1 MIKKV
6 LKVFIICLIL
16 FTIIITTKSY
26 CTYRT
31 NSQKEYE
38 AINKALED
46 YLSPYMGEDVDNY
59 ERILSYSMG
68 SSSSRGGPWKEGE
81 MITSFSIKFHVEV
94 PDKNNT
100 KWLPYVNVVYMDFD
114 IVDGEYVLKR
124 IFERPDKLDEFEKAF
139 KEYQEKNDEI
149 VSVENEAINAVESN
163 KNSSEVILIRNGIY
177 VISAFVIIV
186 LGVGFIIKMI
196 KKL

>member
-6 LKVFIICLIL
+6 LKVFIIYLIL
-16 FTIIITTKSY
+16 FTIIISTSSY

>member
-6 LKVFIICLIL
+6 LKLFIIYLIL

>member
-6 LKVFIICLIL
+6 LKIFIIYLIL
-16 FTIIITTKSY
+16 FTIIISTSSY

>member
-6 LKVFIICLIL
+6 LKIFIICLIL

>member
-6 LKVFIICLIL
+6 LKLFIIYLIL

-38 AINKALED
+38 AINKALEE

>member
-6 LKVFIICLIL
+6 LKIFTICLIL

-38 AINKALED
+38 AINKALEE

>member
-16 FTIIITTKSY
+16 FTIIISTSSY

-59 ERILSYSMG
+59 ERILSYKIG
-68 SSSSRGGPWKEGE
+68 STSSRGGPWKEGE

>member
-6 LKVFIICLIL
+6 LKIFIIYLIL

-38 AINKALED
+38 ATTKALED

-59 ERILSYSMG
+59 ERILSYSIG

-186 LGVGFIIKMI
+186 LGVSFIIKMI

>member
-38 AINKALED
+38 AITKALED

-59 ERILSYSMG
+59 EKILSYKIG
-68 SSSSRGGPWKEGE
+68 STSSRGGPWKEGE

-114 IVDGEYVLKR
+114 IPDGEYVLKR

-186 LGVGFIIKMI
+186 LGVGFIVKMI

>member
-6 LKVFIICLIL
+6 LKIFIICLIL

-38 AINKALED
+38 AINKALEE

-163 KNSSEVILIRNGIY
+163 KDSSEVIIIRNGIY

>member
-38 AINKALED
+38 AINKALEE

>member
-6 LKVFIICLIL
+6 LKLFIIYLIL

-59 ERILSYSMG
+59 ERILSYSIG

-149 VSVENEAINAVESN
+149 VSIENEAINAVESN

>member
-6 LKVFIICLIL
+6 LKIFIICLIL

-59 ERILSYSMG
+59 ERILSYSIG

-177 VISAFVIIV
+177 VVSAFVIIV

>member
-6 LKVFIICLIL
+6 LKIFIICLIL

-38 AINKALED
+38 AINKALEE

>member
-6 LKVFIICLIL
+6 LKLFIIYLIL

-38 AINKALED
+38 AITKALED

-59 ERILSYSMG
+59 EKILSYKIG
-68 SSSSRGGPWKEGE
+68 STSSRGGPWKEGE

-114 IVDGEYVLKR
+114 IVDGT
-124 IFERPDKLDEFEKAF
+124 ITGAAGDKFTAGELGDYTIEEIDGSTQIILGPPFKFDPSNIDEWKTV
-139 KEYQEKNDEI
+139 Y
-149 VSVENEAINAVESN
+149 
-163 KNSSEVILIRNGIY
+163 
-177 VISAFVIIV
+177 
-186 LGVGFIIKMI
+186 
-196 KKL
+196 

>member
-6 LKVFIICLIL
+6 LKIFIICLIL

-38 AINKALED
+38 AINKALEE

-177 VISAFVIIV
+177 VVSAFVIIV

>member
-6 LKVFIICLIL
+6 LKIFIICLIL

-38 AINKALED
+38 AINKALEE

-68 SSSSRGGPWKEGE
+68 STSSRGGPWKEGE

-186 LGVGFIIKMI
+186 LGAGFIIKMI
-196 KKL
+196 KKI

>member
-6 LKVFIICLIL
+6 LKIFIICLIL

-38 AINKALED
+38 AINKALEE

-149 VSVENEAINAVESN
+149 VSIENEAINAVESN

-177 VISAFVIIV
+177 VISTFVIIV

>member
-6 LKVFIICLIL
+6 LKVFIIYLIL

-177 VISAFVIIV
+177 VISAFIIIV

>member
-6 LKVFIICLIL
+6 LKIFIIYLIL
-16 FTIIITTKSY
+16 FTIIISTSSY

-163 KNSSEVILIRNGIY
+163 KDSSEVILIRNGIY

>member
-6 LKVFIICLIL
+6 LKIFIIYLIL

-149 VSVENEAINAVESN
+149 VSIENEAINAVESN

>member
-38 AINKALED
+38 AITKALED

-81 MITSFSIKFHVEV
+81 MITSFSIKYHVEV

>member
-6 LKVFIICLIL
+6 LKIFIIYLIL
-16 FTIIITTKSY
+16 FTIIISTSSY

-186 LGVGFIIKMI
+186 LGAGFIIKMI
-196 KKL
+196 KKI

>member
-6 LKVFIICLIL
+6 LKIFIIYLIL
-16 FTIIITTKSY
+16 FTIIISTSSY

-163 KNSSEVILIRNGIY
+163 KDSSEVILIRNGIY

-186 LGVGFIIKMI
+186 LGAGFIIKMI
-196 KKL
+196 KKI

>member
-59 ERILSYSMG
+59 ERILSYSIG

>member
-16 FTIIITTKSY
+16 FTIIITSKSY

>member
-6 LKVFIICLIL
+6 LKIFIICLIL

-38 AINKALED
+38 AINKALEE

-186 LGVGFIIKMI
+186 LGAGFIIKMI
-196 KKL
+196 KKI

>member
-6 LKVFIICLIL
+6 LKIFIIYLIL

-59 ERILSYSMG
+59 ERILSYSIG